1 MIVILNDCLKWKTCL
16 WASLLLLIMGSCAQP
31 EKAEEVGFSWEP
43 IRIQYSAD
51 LDSSIYYLSLLKD
64 NEDKWGSYKQSRK
77 FFKSAE
83 PVMAYADVNNYAT
96 LNGPNILKVVEED
109 LTDIK
114 MFEPFGFQVIEE
126 TLGEDEVD
134 TLQLNEVVDKTISRL
149 SLIRANVFFGRN
161 VDYHFLWMLR
171 KAIARVVLTGVT
183 GFDSPVLEAS
193 LEEARFVYTRLS
205 YYLAQYEDVFTDK
218 GLYAAWQSEIELT
231 KTILTGDFNDF
242 DRFSFTKNRINH
254 QLGLWNRT
262 VNDWGVEFP
271 LEMALNNDI
280 TSFFDEQTFNM
291 DFFADRTD
299 GEFRLEKVA
308 LGKSLFNDK
317 SLSKDGKMSC
327 TTCHASDKA
336 FTDGKKVSFEGGRN
350 SPTLTYAALQ
360 KAFFHEGRS
369 GSLEGQII
377 NVVNN
382 HAEFQTDL
390 ATIDSVVKINETY
403 VAAFDSLYKDGV
415 NETNIRHA
423 IAEYVRSLSPF
434 SSKFDV
440 NISGKSETLTEQE
453 IAGYNLFSGKAKC
466 ATCHFA
472 PVFNG
477 TIPPNFLDTEL
488 EHLGVPERPDTMN
501 AVIDDDKG
509 RFHLFNTPNRTSFF
523 KTPTIRNIALTTPYM
538 HNGVYETLEQVM
550 DFYNRGGGEGIGISS
565 EFQTLPPDPLNLT
578 TAEQQAIIVFMKTL
592 TDELYD

>member
-1 MIVILNDCLKWKTCL
+1 MDFRYIDCLKWKTCL
-16 WASLLLLIMGSCAQP
+16 TVSLLLLLITSC
-31 EKAEEVGFSWEP
+31 KKSTVDKKTDFSWAP
-43 IRIQYSAD
+43 ITAQYSED
-51 LDSSIYYLSLLKD
+51 LDSSIYYLSLLKADDGKWD
-64 NEDKWGSYKQSRK
+64 NYKQARK
-77 FFKSAE
+77 FFKYAE
-83 PVMAYADVNNYAT
+83 PIMAYADVNNYAT

-109 LTDIK
+109 LMDIK
-114 MFEPFGFQVIEE
+114 TFEPFGFQVIEE
-126 TLGEDEVD
+126 TLGADEVD
-134 TLQLNEVVDKTISRL
+134 SLQLNEVVDKTISRL
-149 SLIRANVFFGRN
+149 ALIRANIFFGRN
-161 VDYHFLWMLR
+161 DDYHFLWMLR

-193 LEEARFVYTRLS
+193 LEEAQFVYTRLS
-205 YYLAQYEDVFTDK
+205 YYLAQYEDAFTDK
-218 GLYAAWQSEIELT
+218 DLYAAWQSEIELT
-231 KTILTGDFNDF
+231 KGALTGDFNDF

-271 LEMALNNDI
+271 ITMALNDDI

-299 GEFRLEKVA
+299 GEFHLEKIA

-327 TTCHASDKA
+327 ATCHASDKA

-360 KAFFHEGRS
+360 QAFFHEGRS
-369 GSLEGQII
+369 GSLEGQIV

-390 ATIDSVVKINETY
+390 ATIDSVVKSSEVY

-415 NETNIRHA
+415 NETNIRAA

-434 SSKFDV
+434 SSKFDA
-440 NISGKSETLTEQE
+440 NISGKAETLTEQE

-477 TIPPNFLDTEL
+477 TVPPNFLDTEL
-488 EHLGVPERPDTMN
+488 EHLGVPSEPDTIN
-501 AVIDDDKG
+501 ATIDKDKG
-509 RFHLFNTPNRTSFF
+509 RFNLFQTDNRTSFF
-523 KTPTIRNIALTTPYM
+523 KTPTIRNIALTAPYM
-538 HNGVYETLEQVM
+538 HNGVYETLEQVV

-578 TAEQQAIIVFMKTL
+578 TAEQQAIIAFMKTL
-592 TDELYD
+592 TDESYD